1 MYNIICQTNHQS
13 RFEACYRMLGAGAW
27 DNQQGWYEDGG
38 GRGVHDGA
46 QVHTS
51 GTFMLMYGNTNT
63 INIVKQLDSNSNKY
77 IYIEN

>member
-1 MYNIICQTNHQS
+1 
-13 RFEACYRMLGAGAW
+13 MLGAGAW

-38 GRGVHDGA
+38 GRGVQDGA

-51 GTFMLMYGNTNT
+51 GTFMLMYDKTNT
-63 INIVKQLDSNSNKY
+63 INIVNQLDSNSNKY